1 MSEFGLENGTG
12 PGRPARKAMV
22 ILNPSSGKEKAAGY
36 ARDIEEVLRDKGYEV
51 ELRETA
57 GEQDATRFCRS
68 ACEMRC
74 DLVVSMGG
82 DGTLNE
88 TINGLMRQEHR
99 PRLGIVPLGTVN
111 DFARALGIPLDPQA
125 AIAAIA
131 SDRFRH
137 VDLGRMNDRLFTN
150 VVAAG
155 NIAEAVAAVTS
166 EEKSKLGSLAYLK
179 EGLKELVSQKA
190 YPMRID
196 YDGQSWEGESPLFVA
211 ALTNSVAGFE
221 KMVPEASVDDG
232 LIHGF
237 IFKDLG
243 LLGTLSAGWSLWA
256 GSLKEHKDVIAFTA
270 RQVSVRSS
278 ERVRTNV
285 DGEEGPDLPLEL
297 QVLPG
302 HVEVVVPE
310 EAGG

>member
-1 MSEFGLENGTG
+1 MSEFTVDNEIGKAK
-12 PGRPARKAMV
+12 PARKAMV
-22 ILNPSSGKEKAAGY
+22 ILNPSSGKERAAEY
-36 ARDIEEVLRDKGYEV
+36 ARDIEDVLRAKGYDV

-68 ACEMRC
+68 ACGMRC
-74 DLVVSMGG
+74 DLVVSAGG

-88 TINGLMRQEHR
+88 TINGLLSQEHR
-99 PRLGIVPLGTVN
+99 PQLGIVPLGTVN
-111 DFARALGIPLDPQA
+111 DFARALGLPLDPQA
-125 AIAAIA
+125 AIAALA
-131 SDRFRH
+131 SSRVRA
-137 VDLGRMNDRLFTN
+137 VDLGRINDRLFTN

-155 NIAEAVAAVTS
+155 NIAEAVAAVSS
-166 EEKSKLGSLAYLK
+166 EEKSRLGSLAYLK

-190 YPMRID
+190 YPMRIE
-196 YDGQSWEGESPLFVA
+196 YDGEVWEGESPLFVA

-221 KMVPEASVDDG
+221 KMVPDAAVDDG

-237 IFKDLG
+237 IFKDIG
-243 LLGTLSAGWSLWA
+243 WLGTLTAGWSLWA
-256 GSLKEHKDVIAFTA
+256 GSLREHKDVVAFTA
-270 RQVSVRSS
+270 RQVSVRSF

-297 QVLPG
+297 QLLPG

-310 EAGG
+310 DDR